1 MSGIR
6 DVRRYRAELL
16 ARAHYGRLQA
26 PVACYVRR
34 VLGGAAECLPGQE
47 LEASYNMAWEA
58 LIEKMV
64 QDSAPDCLEAWLRVV
79 TYRKAVDHLRKR
91 RSDLGRPLVDEVDG
105 VGTVD
110 DACDLAS
117 SREMV
122 GTFLKRIEWRFGE
135 RSARIVAC
143 LWLEGLT
150 HAAAA
155 ERVGVST
162 KRLRKI
168 LYGDGRKV
176 GLRDELAR
184 LMEQFSASVDARPST
199 SRP

>member
-1 MSGIR
+1 
-6 DVRRYRAELL
+6 
-16 ARAHYGRLQA
+16 
-26 PVACYVRR
+26 
-34 VLGGAAECLPGQE
+34 
-47 LEASYNMAWEA
+47 MAWEA